1 LPGRA
6 STSKKIL
13 EWERTGNCAVVRGA
27 TDNSIGN
34 AVWPTARLVKAKQRI
49 IPNQQRDVN
58 MRSETKMTG
67 RLIAAARAL
76 TGISREDFAA
86 AAGIPADKLALMEAS
101 GSAWLH
107 SESDAEAVIRA
118 FEKFGVVVIE
128 EDGSMGAGVRL
139 KFTRQD
145 VKQIN
150 RLETEGGIVRSD
162 DAP

>member
-1 LPGRA
+1 MG
-6 STSKKIL
+6 
-13 EWERTGNCAVVRGA
+13 
-27 TDNSIGN
+27 
-34 AVWPTARLVKAKQRI
+34 
-49 IPNQQRDVN
+49 
-58 MRSETKMTG
+58 SETKMTG

-76 TGISREDFAA
+76 TGISREDFAG
-86 AAGIPADKLALMEAS
+86 AAGIPANTLALMEAS

-150 RLETEGGIVRSD
+150 RLESEGGIVRSD